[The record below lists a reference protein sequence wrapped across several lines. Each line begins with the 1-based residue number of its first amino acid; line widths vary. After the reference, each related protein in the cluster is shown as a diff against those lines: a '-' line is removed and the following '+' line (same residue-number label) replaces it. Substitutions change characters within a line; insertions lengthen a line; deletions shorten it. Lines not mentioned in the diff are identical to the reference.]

1 MRYEQ
6 IYIHNRGFIT
16 LPLFPQGTTRNGV
29 VRELNDLLTK
39 QKFIFGPADFTYTLD
54 TTTEPGPYS
63 YLQASL
69 DEFGHI
75 VLTIKGPWA
84 PNQPFDGTPIGT
96 PRPTAPYAGLVF
108 TNTRTASANNGSTA
122 LGVVGPLGPFR
133 NNRYGERGVALLI
146 QQGQRSVR
154 ANHILGDNTLNWD
167 DVGPYAA
174 G

>member
-1 MRYEQ
+1 MQYSPLW
-6 IYIHNRGFIT
+6 IHNRGFIT

-39 QKFIFGPADFTYTLD
+39 QKFIFGPTDYSYILD

-69 DEFGHI
+69 DQFGHI
-75 VLTIKGPWA
+75 ILTIKGPWA
-84 PNQPFDGTPIGT
+84 PNQPFDGTPVGT

-108 TNTRTASANNGSTA
+108 TAVPTRSGNNGSTA
-122 LGVVGPLGPFR
+122 LGVVGPLGPYS

-154 ANHILGDNTLNWD
+154 ANHILGDNDLDWNRTS
-167 DVGPYAA
+167 PYPV
-174 G
+174 